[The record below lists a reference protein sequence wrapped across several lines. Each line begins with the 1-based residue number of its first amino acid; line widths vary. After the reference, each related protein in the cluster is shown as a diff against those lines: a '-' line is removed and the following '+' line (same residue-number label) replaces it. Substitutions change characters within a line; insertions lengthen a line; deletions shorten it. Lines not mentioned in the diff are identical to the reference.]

1 MSTVGRWAFTLV
13 ANERGEGGG
22 VMSVIVSGR
31 RATGLGGLNRKVLF
45 YAMGAVRE
53 HVGGVYLMGTL
64 GANLVCLG
72 MEFARRKLG
81 ILRDNASFK
90 GQFSKGER
98 LRQPPSSEI
107 NHC

>member
-13 ANERGEGGG
+13 ANERGEGGR

-64 GANLVCLG
+64 GQTLPG
-72 MEFARRKLG
+72 DG
-81 ILRDNASFK
+81 ICKKKVGNS
-90 GQFSKGER
+90 Q
-98 LRQPPSSEI
+98 RQCELQGPIFQRGTTEATAV
-107 NHC
+107 

>member
-1 MSTVGRWAFTLV
+1 MR
-13 ANERGEGGG
+13 
-22 VMSVIVSGR
+22 VIVSGR
-31 RATGLGGLNRKVLF
+31 RARGLGGLNRKVLF

-81 ILRDNASFK
+81 NKIQLPISLALRSN
-90 GQFSKGER
+90 
-98 LRQPPSSEI
+98 SSEDKLRHDWAMLKMTKI
-107 NHC
+107 

>member
-64 GANLVCLG
+64 GQTLFAWGWNLQEESWEFSETMRASRAN
-72 MEFARRKLG
+72 FP
-81 ILRDNASFK
+81 K
-90 GQFSKGER
+90 G
-98 LRQPPSSEI
+98 
-107 NHC
+107 ND